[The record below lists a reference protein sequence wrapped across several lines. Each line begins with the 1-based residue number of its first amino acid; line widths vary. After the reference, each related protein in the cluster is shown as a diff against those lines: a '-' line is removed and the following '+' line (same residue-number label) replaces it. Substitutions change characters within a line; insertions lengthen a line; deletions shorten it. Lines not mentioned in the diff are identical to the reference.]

1 MSLLYMYFFNILIIW
16 LQGVHNFISV
26 ACVILFCLPF
36 FLTFYGLNVSG
47 IVYVLH
53 YVCILACE
61 GWDLKT
67 EMQL

>member
-1 MSLLYMYFFNILIIW
+1 MLYI
-16 LQGVHNFISV
+16 
-26 ACVILFCLPF
+26 
-36 FLTFYGLNVSG
+36 SG

>member
-1 MSLLYMYFFNILIIW
+1 MLYI
-16 LQGVHNFISV
+16 
-26 ACVILFCLPF
+26 
-36 FLTFYGLNVSG
+36 SG

-53 YVCILACE
+53 CVCILACE